1 MMERLNLLRLAA
13 GAALALASQ
22 AAFGYLCRDDKGST
36 SYQEEPCPERKGTS
50 GVVPVK
56 AKELNERAMQE
67 TVKRL
72 AKTTQARDAAA
83 AISLLSHGLTVTV
96 NTGSGKPSTY
106 DYAKYSVAIKN
117 SYDGAEFSDN
127 YTCKAATASVPGR
140 GALACDMMSS
150 GMRGGQRFRNQDKR
164 TIEFVLEED
173 EVKMISI
180 DATVVSRS
188 AEGRY

>member
-1 MMERLNLLRLAA
+1 MERLNVFRLAA

-22 AAFGYLCRDDKGST
+22 AALGYLCRDDKGST

-56 AKELNERAMQE
+56 AKEVNEKAMQE

-72 AKTTQARDAAA
+72 AKTTQSRDAAA

-96 NTGSGKPSTY
+96 NTGPGKPKTY
-106 DYAKYSVAIKN
+106 DYSKYSVAIKN
-117 SYDGAEFSDN
+117 SYDGAQFSDN
-127 YTCKAATASVPGR
+127 YTCKSATASVPGH
-140 GALACDMMSS
+140 GALACDVMSS
-150 GMRGGQRFRNQDKR
+150 GMRGGQRFRNQDKQA
-164 TIEFVLEED
+164 IEFALEDD
-173 EVKMISI
+173 EVKIISI
-180 DATVVSRS
+180 ESTAVSHS